1 MLPFPTDAIAERMTG
16 SLIELSAA
24 PAMVPSPYDKAAA
37 VNPGKA
43 FVVALGVYYM
53 LCFPI

>member
-37 VNPGKA
+37 VNTGKA
-43 FVVALGVYYM
+43 FIVALGVYYM